1 MLEIARSS
9 SPIIP
14 LFQHSNSSVEAL
26 VAHANSLTLPAES
39 ADWSLPSRR
48 KVGVI
53 GLILTES
60 ALFTIFV
67 TAYLF
72 YIGKSTTGPYPREV
86 LDLPILATVCL
97 LSSSLTIV
105 LAERAF
111 DRGDN
116 GKFRIWLLVTILLGV
131 EFLGSTAFEW
141 WRLIFRDHLTIS
153 TNLFGTTFYSLVGL
167 HASHVIVGLIL
178 LVLVLILSLRDGVRQ
193 AHAEHI
199 EMLSWYWHFVDGIW
213 IVVFTVVYIIGR

>member
-1 MLEIARSS
+1 MA
-9 SPIIP
+9 
-14 LFQHSNSSVEAL
+14 N
-26 VAHANSLTLPAES
+26 ANSLTLS
-39 ADWSLPSRR
+39 ADSAEWTLPSRR

-72 YIGKSTTGPYPREV
+72 YIGKSTSGPLPKQV
-86 LDLPILATVCL
+86 LDLPILATICL
-97 LSSSLTIV
+97 LSSSLTVV

-111 DRGDN
+111 RRGHF
-116 GKFRIWLLVTILLGV
+116 GGFRLWWLITILLAV
-131 EFLGSTAFEW
+131 EFLGSTALEW
-141 WRLIFRDHLTIS
+141 QRLIFKDHLTIS

-178 LVLVLILSLRDGVRQ
+178 LVLVLILSLRGHVQQ
-193 AHAEHI
+193 AHAEHV

-213 IVVFTVVYIIGR
+213 VIVFTVVYIIGR

>member
-1 MLEIARSS
+1 
-9 SPIIP
+9 
-14 LFQHSNSSVEAL
+14 
-26 VAHANSLTLPAES
+26 VANANTLTLPAES

-72 YIGKSTTGPYPREV
+72 YIGKSATGPYPKDV
-86 LDLPILATVCL
+86 LELPILATICL
-97 LSSSLTIV
+97 LSSSFTVV

-111 DRGDN
+111 KRGDD
-116 GKFRIWLLVTILLGV
+116 GSFRLWWLVTILLAV

-141 WRLIFRDHLTIS
+141 YRLIFKDHLTIS
-153 TNLFGTTFYSLVGL
+153 TNLFGTTFFSLVGL
-167 HASHVIVGLIL
+167 HASHVIVGLTL
-178 LVLVLILSLRDGVRQ
+178 LVLVLVLSLRGHVTRS
-193 AHAEHI
+193 HAEHV

-213 IVVFTVVYIIGR
+213 VIVFTVVYIIGR

>member
-1 MLEIARSS
+1 MA
-9 SPIIP
+9 
-14 LFQHSNSSVEAL
+14 N
-26 VAHANSLTLPAES
+26 AHTSTWPGES

-53 GLILTES
+53 GVILTES

-72 YIGKSTTGPYPREV
+72 YMGKSATGPYPNQV
-86 LDLPILATVCL
+86 LDLPILATICL
-97 LSSSLTIV
+97 LSSSLTVV
-105 LAERAF
+105 LAEHAF
-111 DRGDN
+111 RRGN
-116 GKFRIWLLVTILLGV
+116 MGGFRLWWLITILLAV
-131 EFLGSTAFEW
+131 VFLGATALEW
-141 WRLIFRDHLTIS
+141 RNLIFRDHLTIS

-178 LVLVLILSLRDGVRQ
+178 LALVLILSLRGYVTR
-193 AHAEHI
+193 AHSEHV

-213 IVVFTVVYIIGR
+213 VIVFTVVYIIGR

>member
-1 MLEIARSS
+1 MRSAD
-9 SPIIP
+9 IMEG
-14 LFQHSNSSVEAL
+14 FSVAN
-26 VAHANSLTLPAES
+26 AHTLTLPAES

-48 KVGVI
+48 KAGVI

-72 YIGKSTTGPYPREV
+72 YIGKSTTGPYPNQV
-86 LDLPILATVCL
+86 LDLPILATICL
-97 LSSSLTIV
+97 LSSSVTVV
-105 LAERAF
+105 LAEHAF
-111 DRGDN
+111 RRGQT
-116 GKFRIWLLVTILLGV
+116 GGFRLWWLITILLAV
-131 EFLGSTAFEW
+131 AFLGSTAVEW
-141 WRLIFRDHLTIS
+141 RRLIFRDHLTIS

-178 LVLVLILSLRDGVRQ
+178 LVLVLILSLRGHVTR
-193 AHAEHI
+193 AHAEHV

-213 IVVFTVVYIIGR
+213 IIVFTVVYVIGR